1 MGQLLYN
8 KWHMDFNKGF
18 QFYSKYFH
26 ESDPKL
32 STMGASTLI
41 GKRKKIDRKNS
52 FHKIQWNNFGHEHK
66 KANSKSF

>member
-1 MGQLLYN
+1 
-8 KWHMDFNKGF
+8 
-18 QFYSKYFH
+18 
-26 ESDPKL
+26 
-32 STMGASTLI
+32 MGASTLI

>member
-1 MGQLLYN
+1 
-8 KWHMDFNKGF
+8 MDFNKGF

-52 FHKIQWNNFGHEHK
+52 FHKIQ
-66 KANSKSF
+66 